1 MTDDSLHQFTRQLAC
16 WAEELL
22 LRSRTPLRK
31 IELAPEVSTA
41 RGDLYPDIVIWVNRD
56 SCMAGGVILI
66 PPREATGVETSGRH
80 CAQALGLRHFV
91 IWGAKEITFWEVLN
105 DGLSQHKILLAPPAG
120 VEAAAFQQTLATVL
134 EELKYL
140 TVAGVM
146 SPGELAPHYL
156 VNLCRGALED
166 TSAGLTEM
174 MRIARSESGAKES
187 YPPPETRARDKA
199 MLTLARLTA
208 LLHFDQLPAKVQPE
222 GLERAMFY
230 ALDTL
235 PVVLRGSL
243 WPASGEPPLPLE
255 AAVRFHHL
263 LRRLAQL
270 GGCQNRPRL
279 VQLLE
284 LLLTRYQQDLG
295 LLTNNWAIP
304 MPTGPHLL
312 VNMDGIPP
320 GNEDLEVAPPS
331 ALAFSALLRHL
342 RRQPEASLQVP
353 DTFLLSAA
361 SVPSIVVA
369 ALRNPAL
376 VPARERA
383 VLQAKLRISWPTRRF
398 QLPSALPRWGWEL
411 LHLMGLA
418 ADGARL
424 LLRTPGDW
432 LTASYAQVVLE
443 VLQAECS
450 ISEIRRVDSG
460 DLELD
465 LIKYRGQDGPLR
477 VIRSEGSPSRDG
489 SLLHGA
495 PASLW
500 AVAVELPDS
509 LWSLFEN
516 RLLHPEAPT
525 NWWQEFPA
533 GAALFARST
542 LGRALWQVIGQG
554 QSLPDRDQ
562 LPSALAARHFPLPKR
577 EILAHLQRLA
587 DEDPGGI
594 PGQARIDAELTPWFT
609 LPEPL
614 HFAAPPGAAS
624 PAPKEAEALSYSRL
638 KEILQREVLQDGI
651 PAFPEHYLFA
661 HFRPRL
667 QEYRFT
673 PPLLRA
679 EQFFGQVTLKDGA
692 GQSVQ
697 APSPEVA
704 QALELIAA
712 TGRQVVS
719 LPTDPVI
726 LDNIL
731 GRYLQDLDRV
741 HGALQRRIHALIAD
755 PRQARSTARKFWS
768 ELGLPAPEVF
778 LPHAK

>member
-1 MTDDSLHQFTRQLAC
+1 MTHDSLHLFTRQLAC

-22 LRSRTPLRK
+22 QRSRSPLRK
-31 IELAPEVSTA
+31 IDLAPEVSTA
-41 RGDLYPDIVIWVNRD
+41 HGDLYPDIVIWVNRD
-56 SCMAGGVILI
+56 SCMAGGIILV
-66 PPREATGVETSGRH
+66 PSREATGVETAGRH
-80 CAQALGLRHFV
+80 CALSLGLRHFV
-91 IWGAKEITFWEVLN
+91 VWGAKEITFWEVL
-105 DGLSQHKILLAPPAG
+105 DEGLSRHKTLPAPPAG
-120 VEAAAFQQTLATVL
+120 GEAAAFHHTLAAVL

-146 SPGELAPHYL
+146 SPDELSPHYL

-166 TSAGLTEM
+166 TSGGLTEM
-174 MRIARSESGAKES
+174 MRIARSEDGTKEG
-187 YPPPETRARDKA
+187 YPPPEGRARDKA

-208 LLHFDQLPAKVQPE
+208 LLHFDQLPPKVQPE

-235 PVVLRGSL
+235 PAVLRGRL
-243 WPASGEPPLPLE
+243 WPAPDELPLPLE

-270 GGCQNRPRL
+270 AGCQNRQRL

-284 LLLTRYQQDLG
+284 LLLARYQQELG
-295 LLTNNWAIP
+295 LLTSNWAAP

-312 VNMDGIPP
+312 VNMSGALP

-342 RRQPEASLQVP
+342 RGQPEASLQVP

-361 SVPSIVVA
+361 CAPSMVVA
-369 ALRNPAL
+369 ALRNPL
-376 VPARERA
+376 PLPARERA
-383 VLQAKLRISWPTRRF
+383 ALQANLRISWPTRRF
-398 QLPSALPRWGWEL
+398 RLPSALPRWGWEL

-424 LLRTPGDW
+424 LLRTPGNW
-432 LTASYAQVVLE
+432 LATPYAQVVLD

-450 ISEIRRVDSG
+450 ISEIRQVDSG
-460 DLELD
+460 ELELN
-465 LIKYRGQDGPLR
+465 LIKNRGQDGPLR
-477 VIRSEGSPSRDG
+477 VVRSEGSHPRDG
-489 SLLHGA
+489 TLLQGA

-500 AVAVELPDS
+500 ALAVEVPDS
-509 LWSLFEN
+509 LWTLFEN
-516 RLLHPEAPT
+516 RLLHPEAAA

-533 GAALFARST
+533 GVGLFARST
-542 LGRALWQVIGQG
+542 VGRALWQVIGQG
-554 QSLPDRDQ
+554 QSLPGRDH
-562 LPSALAARHFPLPKR
+562 LPSVLAARRYPLPKR
-577 EILAHLQRLA
+577 DILAHLQRLA
-587 DEDPGGI
+587 VENQEGI
-594 PGQARIDAELTPWFT
+594 PGQARIDAELTPWFA

-614 HFAAPPGAAS
+614 HFTVPSGPAS
-624 PAPKEAEALSYSRL
+624 PATNETKALPYSSL

-667 QEYRFT
+667 QEYNFT

-692 GQSVQ
+692 GKTFQ
-697 APSPEVA
+697 APSPEA
-704 QALELIAA
+704 AHALELIAA
-712 TGRQVVS
+712 TGRQEVS

-726 LDNIL
+726 LDDIL
-731 GRYLQDLDRV
+731 GRYLHDLGRV
-741 HGALQRRIHALIAD
+741 HGALQRRVHALVAD
-755 PRQARSTARKFWS
+755 PRQARNTARKFWS
-768 ELGLPAPEVF
+768 ELGLPAPEAF
-778 LPHAK
+778 LPHEK